1 MKSWQAVVQLNY
13 DASHWKIT
21 TTKANTERK
30 ARISIEDKLRKQ
42 GYFATQIISVVEV
55 QNANDTT

>member
-13 DASHWKIT
+13 DASHWKIV

-30 ARISIEDKLRKQ
+30 ARMSIEDKLKKQ
-42 GYFATQIISVVEV
+42 GYFAIQIISIVENKPIV
-55 QNANDTT
+55 